1 MNKNQDKFR
10 ITLFVLLGLI
20 LGGILGEFLGW
31 TLGTLGELTGA
42 GADNT
47 VRSVFTTPF
56 FEQSVGYNNPEGV
69 AIDLYLIKF
78 KFGFGFRFNII
89 SVVGLWLSLY
99 LEKWS
104 RGR

>member
-47 VRSVFTTPF
+47 VRSTRNLKTK
-56 FEQSVGYNNPEGV
+56 SYLRTIINPM
-69 AIDLYLIKF
+69 
-78 KFGFGFRFNII
+78 I
-89 SVVGLWLSLY
+89 SVVFEEFPGL
-99 LEKWS
+99 
-104 RGR
+104 